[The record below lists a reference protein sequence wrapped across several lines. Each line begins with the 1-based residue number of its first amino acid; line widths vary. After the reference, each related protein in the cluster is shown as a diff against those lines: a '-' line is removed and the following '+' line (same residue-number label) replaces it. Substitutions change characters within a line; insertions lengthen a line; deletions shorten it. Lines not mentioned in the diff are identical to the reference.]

1 MSELSLSFPSFC
13 NSGLGP
19 GGNLGSLLSGSSSIV
34 DACNGSE
41 GRRGWLGGSFEGG
54 SIVVQAP
61 KIKFE
66 GRKIIDYNF
75 KLSQIADSPWLCCHK
90 VGRSA

>member
-1 MSELSLSFPSFC
+1 MSALSLSFPSFC

-54 SIVVQAP
+54 SIVSLQSQAP

-66 GRKIIDYNF
+66 GSK
-75 KLSQIADSPWLCCHK
+75 KL
-90 VGRSA
+90 

>member
-1 MSELSLSFPSFC
+1 MMIIRGRSKQKLTMSALSLSFPSFC

-41 GRRGWLGGSFEGG
+41 GRRGWLGGSFEEG
-54 SIVVQAP
+54 SIVS
-61 KIKFE
+61 FS
-66 GRKIIDYNF
+66 
-75 KLSQIADSPWLCCHK
+75 LSSAKNQIRGSNSK
-90 VGRSA
+90 NYR